1 MDSNYLDDEYN
12 ADDDDVPADDD
23 DVYYDDA
30 DVDLLRKL
38 NGDVV
43 NDGVDND
50 SVNELFFIDDHA
62 YTHGSVSLP
71 L

>member
-1 MDSNYLDDEYN
+1 MTMIYLQMTMKYITMMLI
-12 ADDDDVPADDD
+12 
-23 DVYYDDA
+23 YY
-30 DVDLLRKL
+30 V

-43 NDGVDND
+43 DDDIDND
-50 SVNELFFIDDHA
+50 SVNEFVFIDDHA